1 MRADA
6 RANREKI
13 LQAARDLFI
22 ERGVE
27 VDVREICEH
36 AGIGMGTLYRHFP
49 TKEDL
54 VDEIVDALAGDL
66 LAIIERFDRR
76 ENTRAP
82 LAEWLAFHERYGLL
96 GREIH
101 RRVVRGFDPDYHEP
115 DPFTGL
121 RERRL
126 RQWEELQRGGSV
138 RTDIPAAFL
147 AEASDGLL
155 AVYLEMREHWDPEQT
170 QDWLA
175 SIFADGTRIPHAL
188 RTPRPGP

>member
-13 LQAARDLFI
+13 LDAARELFI

-27 VDVREICEH
+27 VDVREICER
-36 AGIGMGTLYRHFP
+36 AGVGMGTLYRHFP
-49 TKEDL
+49 TKEEL
-54 VDEIVDALAGDL
+54 VDEIVNAVATDL
-66 LAIIERFDRR
+66 RGIMDRFDRR

-82 LAEWLAFHERYGLL
+82 IAEWLAFHERYGLI

-101 RRVVRGFDPDYHEP
+101 ARFARGFDLELGDN
-115 DPFTGL
+115 DPFASL

-126 RQWEELQRGGSV
+126 EQWDELQRRGSV
-138 RTDIPAAFL
+138 RTDIPARFL
-147 AEASDGLL
+147 MEASDGFLGI
-155 AVYLEMREHWDPEQT
+155 YLDLRRRWDPEQT

-175 SIFADGTRIPHAL
+175 SIFADGTRIPPSERRRA
-188 RTPRPGP
+188 P